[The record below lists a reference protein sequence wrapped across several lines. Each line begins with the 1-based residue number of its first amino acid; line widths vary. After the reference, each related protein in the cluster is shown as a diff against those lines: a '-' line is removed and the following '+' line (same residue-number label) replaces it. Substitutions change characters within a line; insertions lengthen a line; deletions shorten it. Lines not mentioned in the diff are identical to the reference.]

1 MTQLPIIPTPTPKI
15 SDPLHIDPKNFVPS
29 LLEEGVRVGV
39 MTQNEAD
46 AVYAAILNIL
56 AESILSVS
64 KERSTSVK
72 EETAKKLLDNI
83 LFHMETALKES
94 GSPGTALMRLKAED
108 IRQIYIEGR
117 GMANRAW
124 NEACE
129 LWEKMNKALR
139 NDMDIHY
146 KQLIISTL
154 SSYLGNYNYQFEPKA
169 ELTLCLPSL
178 GIDCCLCGIH
188 AVLAAMRTLSELS
201 L

>member
-1 MTQLPIIPTPTPKI
+1 MTQLPIIQAPTPKI

-29 LLEEGVRVGV
+29 LLQEGVRTGV
-39 MTQNEAD
+39 LKQNEAD
-46 AVYAAILNIL
+46 TVYAAILNIL
-56 AESILSVS
+56 AESILAVS
-64 KERSTSVK
+64 EGKSTSVK

-83 LFHMETALKES
+83 LFHMETSLKKT
-94 GSPGTALMRLKAED
+94 GSPGAALKRLKTED
-108 IRQIYIEGR
+108 VRQIYKEGV
-117 GMANRAW
+117 GMANKALD
-124 NEACE
+124 EACE

-146 KQLIISTL
+146 KQLIVSTL